1 MEVLAASASLHQE
14 TNTVTTATAAS
25 SNTTVL
31 TGNSG
36 GDADALRSNN
46 IGGSCGGDGTGS
58 ALEVQGVG
66 LSGPQPGPLSLSQA
80 RPPRVNKISAGG
92 IFGEAAFFLD
102 FPQSVRCVAL
112 QAPPSPSS
120 TSSSSSARVRGSSW
134 CGDGGGDSGR
144 SGGVN
149 TIPTSSSSVIVLW
162 TLDRASYLRME
173 TRHPQLCLLIQHALL
188 KVRGSVSVSVSVHFN
203 PCLNFFLP

>member
-1 MEVLAASASLHQE
+1 MYFIEYGAVEVLAASASLHQE

-120 TSSSSSARVRGSSW
+120 TW
-134 CGDGGGDSGR
+134 Q
-144 SGGVN
+144 
-149 TIPTSSSSVIVLW
+149 TSSTATRLASTPLTLTLELLLLHPHLNLYPKVLPL
-162 TLDRASYLRME
+162 TL
-173 TRHPQLCLLIQHALL
+173 P
-188 KVRGSVSVSVSVHFN
+188 VHF
-203 PCLNFFLP
+203 LLLYGLWSRRDLR